1 MRAFQLLRNL
11 RLGKRMVTTALGI
24 SVAVAAAFGST
35 SVYAQGD
42 GAIKDPERTRYYET
56 FKGKRVVFVPVFMGL
71 DLTEGWSQV
80 MSLQAKRLGYQY
92 EVRNANF
99 DTSAGVQILTQLL
112 NENPKP
118 DVVVIQNPDVTSY
131 AKIEKRLEDAG
142 IAVIQLNMKS
152 LTMTTGFAGADATV
166 IGETQA
172 EWVAKQCGPGT
183 SQKIMILNGPTTA
196 PWTVYMQEG
205 YNNVLS
211 KHPDLKVVARQ
222 SVGNYESSKA
232 KSITEVTLKQHDD
245 LCAIMGV
252 WDVPDLATA
261 AAVKDAGKT
270 GKVLVSTSGGGGDVA
285 CKGLKSQAFDHY
297 VSYDVPGQSRDV
309 NALIQMA
316 LQSPEKP
323 GKLQVALYTPLSVF
337 TQEDANKH
345 TCWTVDTLRE

>member
-1 MRAFQLLRNL
+1 MNVFKSLQKNKFAMFFANSIIGLTLAASFIAAP
-11 RLGKRMVTTALGI
+11 GVT
-24 SVAVAAAFGST
+24 
-35 SVYAQGD
+35 YAQGD
-42 GAIKDPERTRYYET
+42 GAIKDPERSRYYET
-56 FKGKRVVFVPVFMGL
+56 FKDKRVVFVPVFMGL
-71 DLTEGWSQV
+71 DLTEGWSSV
-80 MSLQAKRLGYQY
+80 MSQQAKRLGYKY

-118 DVVVIQNPDVTSY
+118 NVVVVQNPDVTSY
-131 AKIEKRLEDAG
+131 AKILKRLEDAG
-142 IAVIQLNMKS
+142 IYVVQLNMKS
-152 LTMTTGFAGADATV
+152 LTMTTGFAGADATK

-172 EWVAKQCGPGT
+172 EWVVNQCGPST

-196 PWTVYMQEG
+196 PWTVYMQDG

-211 KHPDLKVVARQ
+211 KNPNIKVVARQ

-232 KSITEVTLKQHDD
+232 KSITEVTLKQHPD

-252 WDVPDLATA
+252 WDIPDLATA

-270 GKVLVSTSGGGGDVA
+270 GKILVSTSGGGGEVA
-285 CKGLKSQAFDHY
+285 CKGLTSGGFDHY

-316 LQSPEKP
+316 LQTTDKP
-323 GKLQVALYTPLSVF
+323 GKLQVALYTPLFVY
-337 TQEDANKH
+337 TQKDASTH
-345 TCWTVDTLRE
+345 TCWSLETLR

>member
-1 MRAFQLLRNL
+1 MKTSGFFRTQRIGKLLATAT
-11 RLGKRMVTTALGI
+11 LGLSALAVTTLATT
-24 SVAVAAAFGST
+24 AA
-35 SVYAQGD
+35 YAQGT
-42 GAIKDPERTRYYET
+42 GAIKDPERSRYYEIY
-56 FKGKRVVFVPVFMGL
+56 KGKRVVFVPVFMGL
-71 DLTEGWSQV
+71 DLTEGWSKV
-80 MSLQAKRLGYQY
+80 MSLQAKRLGYNY

-131 AKIEKRLEDAG
+131 AKIEKKLEDAG
-142 IAVIQLNMKS
+142 IYVIQLNMKS

-183 SQKIMILNGPTTA
+183 SQKILILNGPTTA
-196 PWTVYMQEG
+196 PWTVYMQAG
-205 YNNVLS
+205 YNNVLE
-211 KHPDLKVVARQ
+211 KHPDIKVVARQ
-222 SVGNYESSKA
+222 SIGNYESSKA
-232 KSITEVTLKQHDD
+232 KQITEVTLKQHPD

-252 WDVPDLATA
+252 WDIPDLATA

-270 GKVLVSTSGGGGDVA
+270 GKVLVSTSGGGGEVA
-285 CKGLKSQAFDHY
+285 CKGLQTKGFDHY

-309 NALIQMA
+309 NDLIQMA

-323 GKLQVALYTPLSVF
+323 GKMKVALYTPLSVY
-337 TQEDANKH
+337 TQADAKDH
-345 TCWTVDTLRE
+345 QCWSVDTLHQ